1 MDMANAL
8 INPNPQDQIAC
19 ELNAYNAAFYELG
32 LRWHWDRGAYERL
45 LEDSPD
51 ATERLCKYLTHHH
64 PHLLRAYDAN
74 FLIAAIEEKKAKYL
88 ESSPP
93 PGSLSGHF
101 NWADSLGA
109 ELGA

>member
-1 MDMANAL
+1 MANAL
-8 INPNPQDQIAC
+8 LNPNPQDAIAF

-32 LRWHWDRGAYERL
+32 LRWHWDRGTYERL
-45 LEDSPD
+45 LRDSPV
-51 ATERLCKYLTHHH
+51 ATERLCTYLTDHH

-88 ESSPP
+88 ESSSAT
-93 PGSLSGHF
+93 GSPSGHF